1 MKRPLL
7 IGMMGLAALYA
18 NAQTTVDT
26 ALDLKTGE
34 NSYTQSEA
42 SYAQVYFKYTA
53 PEGESQLLYIT
64 TDVNTGGGS
73 FAASTTGST
82 YSQDDIVP
90 ICTNANGD
98 KVVPVKAGQTI
109 YLIASI
115 YNKEFKFNVSAEA
128 ANVDGS
134 DVATAVEGTTEKSFY
149 VPYHTK
155 SVYHEDYHYTEY
167 VAQPTYIKY
176 VAQGT
181 DVLQFSSSNY
191 ISSVAIQE
199 GEDGTPQQATVTSV
213 YDATTYTSS
222 YTTKMNVEEGKTYY
236 LLITPQGGP
245 LFATLS
251 EVTITKG
258 STYELPFDAAEGEN
272 TLPAA
277 TGKYWYK
284 YTADKNGFVN
294 LTSEAGL
301 PSGTVS
307 VYNNVSSIQ
316 YGSTVAQTTGSLATR
331 FEVESGRDYYICV
344 EKAIATSADESFSLS
359 VEQAKDG
366 DKFSQPIALT
376 DLSGTLTAPNAD
388 GVCYYSITV
397 PQGEYIFT
405 INAPEGTTETSG
417 TLCTLFTKD
426 SNGQYSLA
434 SGYNGVRY
442 QMYNYAETTYV
453 FCWNC
458 RNNENGFQFNYACK
472 AIEQGDVATK
482 PLTAVEGDNDLAAGT
497 EKYYTFTPSKGGWL
511 NIDTDVFIDVTF
523 MKDPSGYNNYDATK
537 EATTTK
543 MKATAGSSV
552 IIKFSGVTD
561 DTSFNLSMTDFE
573 VGEGIDNPIVV
584 NIDADKVDTTV
595 VNIPQKAISYWY
607 EYTAP
612 KSGKLTITSDITDG
626 LGTNALY
633 VQVGKNGQ
641 VENYKGSQMS
651 GSTSTTVFRGSKMVN
666 KGDVIYVN
674 LVVNDAQKDKTL
686 TFAIADPAPGETS
699 SNPIVLTEGEHTVA
713 KASRTAPL
721 WYSVDIPAG
730 TKVVVKT
737 ISGNSNTELGAYLFG
752 TDAEGNLNQ
761 NQYLA
766 YSSTT
771 YDETTQSSYTQLA
784 YVVNGVTT
792 KEGKYF
798 MQVYS
803 TSGETPIVVSFDPIA
818 AGEDFTEAIR
828 LEPGE
833 ATLQKASYSAPVWY
847 KVNLAEGDFEMVTTD
862 ASYYSYSAEL
872 YPAGENGAPASSYV
886 AYSNMGYEDSNYL
899 TRLSYTIDGTNTL
912 PGEYYIKLNQAY
924 SEVPVKLTFNQG
936 KIDGIVNAATQNNGV
951 TIENGRIEAVN
962 GDAVAVYDLTGRIVA
977 NGKGAVSVKSGIYV
991 VRTADGKS
999 IKVSIK

>member
-1 MKRPLL
+1 MKKPLL

-34 NSYTQSEA
+34 NSYTQTEA

-82 YSQDDIVP
+82 SSQDDIVS

-115 YNKEFKFNVSAEA
+115 YNKEFKFNVSVQA

-134 DVATAVEGTTEKSFY
+134 SIATAVEGTTEESFY

-176 VAQGT
+176 VAKGT
-181 DVLQFSSSNY
+181 DVLQFTSSNY
-191 ISSVAIQE
+191 ISAVALQE
-199 GEDGTPQQATVTSV
+199 GEDGTPQQATVSSVYNPSTYTSV
-213 YDATTYTSS
+213 YTA
-222 YTTKMNVEEGKTYY
+222 KMNVEEGKTYY
-236 LLITPQGGP
+236 ILVTPQGGP

-258 STYELPFDAAEGEN
+258 STYELPFDAAEGDN
-272 TLPAA
+272 ALPAA

-294 LTSEAGL
+294 ISSEAGL

-307 VYNNVSSIQ
+307 VYNSTSSIQ
-316 YGSTVAQTTGSLATR
+316 YGSTMAQSTGSLSTR
-331 FEVESGRDYYICV
+331 FEAESGRTYYICI
-344 EKAIATSADESFSLS
+344 EKAIATDAEESFSLS

-366 DKFSQPIALT
+366 DKFNQPIALT
-376 DLSGTLTAPNAD
+376 DLSGTLTAPETD
-388 GVCYYSITV
+388 GLCYYSITV

-405 INAPEGTTETSG
+405 INAPEGTTESSG

-458 RNNENGFQFNYACK
+458 RNNENGFKFNYSCK
-472 AIEQGDVATK
+472 AIEQGDVASK
-482 PLTAVEGDNDLAAGT
+482 PLTAQEGDNDLAAGT
-497 EKYYTFTPSKGGWL
+497 EKYYTYTPTKGGWL

-523 MKDPSGYNNYDATK
+523 MKDPSGFNNYDATK

-552 IIKFSGVTD
+552 IIKFSGITD

-584 NIDADKVDTTV
+584 EVDPTSVDTTIV
-595 VNIPQKAISYWY
+595 KLPQKAISYWY
-607 EYTAP
+607 AYTAP
-612 KSGKLTITSDITDG
+612 KAGKLTISSDITDG

-633 VQVGKNGQ
+633 VQVGKNG
-641 VENYKGSQMS
+641 VAENYKGSSMS

-666 KGDVIYVN
+666 EGDVIYVN
-674 LVVNDAQKDKTL
+674 LVVNDAQKDKSL

-699 SNPIVLTEGEHTVA
+699 SNPIELTEGEHTVA
-713 KASRTAPL
+713 KATRTAPL
-721 WYSVDIPAG
+721 WYSVNIPAG
-730 TKVVVKT
+730 TKLVVKT
-737 ISGNSNTELGAYLFG
+737 ISGNNYTELSSYLFG
-752 TDAEGNLNQ
+752 TDSEGKLDDSV
-761 NQYLA
+761 YLA

-771 YDETTQSSYTQLA
+771 YDATTQSSYTQLA
-784 YVVNGVTT
+784 YAVNGVTT
-792 KEGKYF
+792 KEGKYLI
-798 MQVYS
+798 QVYS
-803 TSGETPIVVSFDPIA
+803 TSGETPIIVSFDQIG
-818 AGEDFTEAIR
+818 AGEDFTQAIR

-833 ATLQKASYSAPVWY
+833 ATLQKASYSSPVWY
-847 KVNLAEGDFEMVTTD
+847 KVNLAEGNFEMVTTD

-872 YPAGENGAPASSYV
+872 YPVGENGAPASNYV
-886 AYSNMGYEDSNYL
+886 AYSNMGYEDANYM
-899 TRLSYTIDGTNTL
+899 TRLTYTIDGENAK
-912 PGEYYIKLNQAY
+912 PGEYFIKLNQAY
-924 SEVPVKLTFNQG
+924 TEVPVMLSFNQG
-936 KIDGIVNAATQNNGV
+936 QIEGIGNAKASNGAV
-951 TIENGRIEAVN
+951 TIEGGRIEGVN
-962 GDAVAVYDLTGRIVA
+962 GEPVAVYDLTGRIVA
-977 NGKGAVSVKSGIYV
+977 RGQNGVNVKKGVYV
-991 VRTADGKS
+991 VRTQGGKS
-999 IKVSIK
+999 VKVSIK